1 MTVSRRP
8 KVVHVVDDAA
18 LGGVSRMLDVLLS
31 GLGDWASHERI
42 VVSRYAMIPPSLRGV
57 DVVVV
62 HVAMAWSKLP
72 LMLALRLRMGSRP
85 IILVEHSY
93 TAALE
98 RELVT
103 AQSRFRCLLRTAYR
117 LADRVVS
124 VSNGQAQWMRTA
136 GLVQAPKL
144 VCIPPVSQCDGLADL
159 PLPDRCGPDRCGV
172 SSLLP
177 LRLGASG
184 RFCQAKGFTF
194 LLEAMAL
201 LKDAPVRL
209 TLAGYGEDEAAL
221 RAQAE
226 VLSNVEMMGPSAD
239 PIGFLGAV
247 DAVVVPSLWEAFGL
261 LAMEARLAGRPVIVS
276 DLDGLTEQ
284 VSPTFG
290 YTVPS
295 KDPAGLARAI
305 AEVCRRDLAPMGRA
319 ARQSALTH
327 TDDSLAAWS
336 KLLLSVL
343 PQDVAAY
350 SSSQHQFAT

>member
-31 GLGDWASHERI
+31 GLGDCASHERI

-62 HVAMAWSKLP
+62 HAAMAWSKLP

-124 VSNGQAQWMRTA
+124 VSNGQAQWMRTT

-144 VCIPPVSQCDGLADL
+144 VCIPPVSRCDGLAEL
-159 PLPDRCGPDRCGV
+159 PVPERRGASALE
-172 SSLLP
+172 P

-184 RFCQAKGFTF
+184 RFCQAKGFSY

-226 VLSNVEMMGPSAD
+226 ALSNVEMMGPYAD

-290 YTVPS
+290 YSVPS

-343 PQDVAAY
+343 PQDAAAY